1 MESIP
6 QFGEAESPQ
15 SPAEPVGLFERLYMR
30 ALMLLNSIGSIWIFA
45 LMILIVADVVA
56 RSGFNQPINGVTDIA
71 SFSIIGIVFL
81 QLGATVYTGRMTK
94 GDVLLELLNRYS
106 RRTGALLEALFLL
119 VGAAMFALIVRA
131 IWPTLTRA
139 LARNEYFGVEGV
151 FTFPTWPV
159 RMIIVVG
166 AAAVVITYLLQAAK
180 ALHAGFARGARR

>member
-56 RSGFNQPINGVTDIA
+56 RSGFNHPIDGVTDIA

-94 GDVLLELLNRYS
+94 GDVLLEILNRHS

-180 ALHAGFARGARR
+180 ALHAGFARRARQ

>member
-1 MESIP
+1 VESIP

-56 RSGFNQPINGVTDIA
+56 RSGFNHPIDGVTDIA

-94 GDVLLELLNRYS
+94 GDVLLEILNRHS

-180 ALHAGFARGARR
+180 ALHAGFARRARQ

>member
-1 MESIP
+1 VESIP

-180 ALHAGFARGARR
+180 VLRAGFARGARQ

>member
-94 GDVLLELLNRYS
+94 GDVLLEILNRYS

-180 ALHAGFARGARR
+180 ALHAGFARGAQR

>member
-1 MESIP
+1 VESIP

-15 SPAEPVGLFERLYMR
+15 PPAEPVGLLERLYMR

-94 GDVLLELLNRYS
+94 GDVLLEILNRHS

>member
-1 MESIP
+1 VESIP
-6 QFGEAESPQ
+6 QFGEAESPH

-56 RSGFNQPINGVTDIA
+56 RSGFNHPIDGVTDIA

-94 GDVLLELLNRYS
+94 GDVLLEILNRYS

-180 ALHAGFARGARR
+180 ALHAGFAKGARR

>member
-6 QFGEAESPQ
+6 QFGEAEASQ
-15 SPAEPVGLFERLYMR
+15 SPAEPAGLLERLYMR

-94 GDVLLELLNRYS
+94 GDVLLEILNRYS

-180 ALHAGFARGARR
+180 ALHAGFARGARQ

>member
-1 MESIP
+1 VESIP

-94 GDVLLELLNRYS
+94 GDVLLEILNRYS

-180 ALHAGFARGARR
+180 ALHAGFARGAQR

>member
-6 QFGEAESPQ
+6 QFGEAEASQP
-15 SPAEPVGLFERLYMR
+15 PAETVGLLERLYMR

-94 GDVLLELLNRYS
+94 GDVLLEILNRYS

-139 LARNEYFGVEGV
+139 LARNEFFGVEGV

-180 ALHAGFARGARR
+180 VLRAGFARGARR

>member
-6 QFGEAESPQ
+6 QFGEAEASQP
-15 SPAEPVGLFERLYMR
+15 PAESVGFIERMYMR

-94 GDVLLELLNRYS
+94 GDVLLQFLNRYS

-119 VGAAMFALIVRA
+119 VGAAVFALIVRA

-159 RMIIVVG
+159 RTIIVVG

-180 ALHAGFARGARR
+180 ALRAGFAKGARQ